1 MEASRVSAGVTVA
14 WSTSPQAMA
23 TDRWERTS
31 GRAGSD
37 PVVVKAVLARASGPF
52 GDVAR
57 HDEPARLSCWARSL
71 SEGEC
76 ARLPAEAR

>member
-23 TDRWERTS
+23 T